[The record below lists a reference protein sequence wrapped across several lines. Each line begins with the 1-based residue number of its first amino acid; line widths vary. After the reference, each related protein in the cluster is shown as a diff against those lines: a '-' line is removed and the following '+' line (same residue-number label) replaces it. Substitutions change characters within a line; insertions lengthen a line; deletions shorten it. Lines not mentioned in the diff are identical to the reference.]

1 MSNSAENT
9 FEFIL
14 DGKTVQAK
22 VGETVL
28 EVARREGITI
38 PSLCF
43 NGKVSHTTSCFVC
56 VVKDCKTGKFLPSCA
71 ARPAPG
77 QEIDASGD
85 EVKSMRKTALELLL
99 SEHSGDCE
107 APCTMACPA
116 HAAVEEYVRAGKEGN
131 WLEALKIIKERIP
144 LPMSIGRVCPR
155 FCEKECRKNLYGK
168 AVSINDFKRYAAD
181 LYYREYVEELPPE
194 TGRKV
199 AIVGAG
205 PAGLSAAYFLRR
217 MGVAVKV
224 FDQMPEAGGM
234 IRYGIPEYRLPKR
247 DVLDVELAHFKK
259 LGVEFEFNAKLGENL
274 DLEMLKKEFDAV
286 GIAVGCWQSSG
297 IRCEGEELASAG
309 IDFLRENILKDC
321 KAANP
326 GKTIVIGGGNT
337 AMDCVRTAV
346 RLGAEEVSC
355 FYRRTENEM
364 PAEKI
369 EIHEAKEEG
378 VKFEF
383 LVAPVKLRKENG
395 KLILTC
401 QRMMLGEPDASGR
414 RRPVPQPGSEFD
426 TVADTVIAAVGQS
439 TVMPAGV
446 KVNKYGYAEV
456 ASGNQVEAN
465 VFSAGDCVS
474 GAATVVE
481 AVAGGRIM
489 ALGMQAMFEGREF
502 AEDYKINVSRGAW
515 RSMSTDDVVKINE
528 AVSEAERAALPLIS
542 LEERK
547 TTFKEV
553 AGTMSAEVLQAEGK
567 RCIECSCTDKHDCRL
582 KKSAELCGACPTAI
596 CGSKNA
602 KRIDTR
608 HPEILQDTGKCIKCG
623 ICVKTCK
630 EIIGKTLLSAQ
641 SRGFL
646 TTIGTAFNA
655 GLPVSCAECGEC
667 INACPTGALDWKD
680 KNRRKK

>member
-22 VGETVL
+22 AGETVL

-77 QEIDASGD
+77 QEIDASGE

-194 TGRKV
+194 TGKKV

-224 FDQMPEAGGM
+224 YDQMPEAGGM

-274 DLEMLKKEFDAV
+274 DLETLKKDFDAV

-297 IRCEGEELASAG
+297 IRCEGEELATAG
-309 IDFLRENILKDC
+309 IEFLRNNILKDC

-378 VKFEF
+378 VNFEF
-383 LVAPVKLRKENG
+383 LVAPVKLRQENG
-395 KLILTC
+395 KLVLTC

-439 TVMPAGV
+439 TVMPAGI
-446 KVNKYGYAEV
+446 KVNKYGYTEV
-456 ASGNQVEAN
+456 TAGNRVEDN

-489 ALGMQAMFEGREF
+489 ALGMQAMFENREF
-502 AEDYKINVSRGAW
+502 AEEYKINVSRGAW
-515 RSMSTDDVVKINE
+515 RNMSTDDVVKINDS
-528 AVSEAERAALPLIS
+528 VSEAERANLPLIS

-596 CGSKNA
+596 CGARNA

-641 SRGFL
+641 NRGFL

-655 GLPVSCAECGEC
+655 GLPVTCAECGEC

-680 KNRRKK
+680 KSRRKK